1 MGSKKAVIA
10 STLFDGAEEHRDWA
24 VLIEGSQIIWLGPRG
39 QLPEHLPVHCLPSSA
54 WLAPGFI
61 DVQVNG
67 GGDILFNDAPNPEK
81 LRHMAAAHRRYGT
94 TGLLATLITDT
105 NAKMRAALHAVQHTS
120 SEDGILGIHFEGPF
134 LSPDKAGVHAPNL
147 IREANREDLELLSTE
162 TNRAV
167 VVTLAPER
175 IPAQFIAHLV
185 RQGVRVAL
193 GHSMATYAQTIAA
206 FANGVT
212 GITHL
217 YNAMRPLESREP
229 GPIAAALE
237 NANSYFGIIVDGIH
251 VAPPMLRLALRGL
264 GHPMLVSDAMPPAAG
279 AQSSFELFGKNV
291 TMQGQCCRTSDG
303 RLAGTALTMAAAVR
317 NCTCLL
323 DLPLSS
329 ALRLASLE
337 PARFLGLD
345 ERFGR
350 LAPGCRADMVALQPE
365 TIEILGTW
373 LAGKWQPSQEV
384 SDKQGSNSSHDH

>member
-1 MGSKKAVIA
+1 
-10 STLFDGAEEHRDWA
+10 
-24 VLIEGSQIIWLGPRG
+24 
-39 QLPEHLPVHCLPSSA
+39 LPEHLPVHCLPSSA

-67 GGDILFNDAPNPEK
+67 GGDILFNDAPNPRA
-81 LRHMAAAHRRYGT
+81 LRQIAAAHRRYGT

-147 IREANREDLELLSTE
+147 IREANREDLELLSTK

-175 IPAQFIAHLV
+175 VPAQFIAQLV
-185 RQGVRVAL
+185 QKSVRVAL
-193 GHSMATYAQTIAA
+193 GHSMATYVETNAA
-206 FANGVT
+206 FGNGMT

-217 YNAMRPLESREP
+217 FNAMRPLESREP

-251 VAPPMLRLALRGL
+251 VAPPMLRLALGGR
-264 GHPMLVSDAMPPAAG
+264 GHPMLVTDAMPPAAG
-279 AQSSFELFGKNV
+279 LKSCFDLFGASV
-291 TMQGQCCRTSDG
+291 TIQGECCRTGDG

-317 NCTCLL
+317 NCIHLL
-323 DLPLSS
+323 HVPLSS
-329 ALRLASLE
+329 ALRFASLE
-337 PARFLGLD
+337 PARFLGLH

-350 LAPGCRADMVALQPE
+350 LAPGCRADMVALQPDS
-365 TIEILGTW
+365 IEILGTW
-373 LAGKWQPSQEV
+373 LAGKWQASQQV
-384 SDKQGSNSSHDH
+384 PAKQGQLP